1 MIPESGPMSI
11 IETRRLTKYY
21 GKSPGI
27 VDLDLAVEEG
37 EIFGFIGPNGA
48 GKSTTIR
55 SLLGL
60 IFPTSGSGRIFGLDI
75 VRDTKEIKKRVGYMP
90 AEAGY
95 YHKMDVAEL
104 LRYSAGFYDGDGEER
119 MRELAGVLGLDL
131 DRKIADL
138 SRGNQ
143 RKVAIVQS
151 LLHRPRLLIL
161 DEPTIGLDPLVQAR
175 FFDIL
180 REENRRGTTVFFSSH
195 TLSEVQKMCGRV
207 AIIKDGRVAAIEDIE
222 NLRKKQLRKVEVEF
236 LAPADTATL
245 GLEGLISP
253 RVDKNVLSFM
263 YSGSVD
269 ALVSALAVRSVRDLL
284 IEEPTLE
291 EIFMHYYSDTEER
304 RGAGEPGP
312 DPVEKGTGKESAEP
326 RAGTIA
332 SPGYDGS
339 GKDDG

>member
-1 MIPESGPMSI
+1 MSI
-11 IETRRLTKYY
+11 IETRRLTKFY
-21 GKSPGI
+21 GRSQGI

-60 IFPTSGSGRIFGLDI
+60 IFPTSGSGRVFGLDI

-95 YHKMDVAEL
+95 YHKMDVGEL
-104 LRYSAGFYDGDGEER
+104 LRYSSGFYDGDGEAR
-119 MRELAGVLGLDL
+119 ARELADLLALDL

-161 DEPTIGLDPLVQAR
+161 DEPTIGLDPLVQAK

-180 REENRRGTTVFFSSH
+180 KEENRRGTTVFFSSH

-207 AIIKDGRVAAIEDIE
+207 AIIKDGRIAAVEDIE
-222 NLRKKQLRKVEVEF
+222 SLRRKQLRKVEVEF
-236 LAPADTATL
+236 SGPVNPGTFAI
-245 GLEGLISP
+245 EGMISP
-253 RVDKNVLSFM
+253 RADGNVLRFM
-263 YSGSVD
+263 YSGKIA
-269 ALVSALAVRSVRDLL
+269 ALVAGLAGLSVSDLI
-284 IEEPTLE
+284 IEEPSLE
-291 EIFMHYYSDTEER
+291 EIFMHYYSDGPAPADDGEENGKPAGGR
-304 RGAGEPGP
+304 DGA
-312 DPVEKGTGKESAEP
+312 VKSGTGERSADGDG
-326 RAGTIA
+326 GTDRD
-332 SPGYDGS
+332 PGCA
-339 GKDDG
+339 